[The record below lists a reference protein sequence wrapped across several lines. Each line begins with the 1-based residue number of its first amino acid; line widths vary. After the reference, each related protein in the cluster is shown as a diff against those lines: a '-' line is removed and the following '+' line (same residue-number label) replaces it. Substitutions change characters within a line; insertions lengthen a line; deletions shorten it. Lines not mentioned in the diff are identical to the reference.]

1 MSSDIYLNRKE
12 AAVLL
17 KINTNNLKHMS
28 SKRFKGTKPPM
39 KKVGSTTYYGPKNQ
53 LLAWWKKDLQ
63 VAPDRDYQEEANIKK
78 KKNRSAKSE
87 KSEKSL
93 KLVK

>member
-1 MSSDIYLNRKE
+1 MSSDRYLTRKE

-28 SKRFKGTKPPM
+28 SKRFKGIKPPM
-39 KKVGSTTYYGPKNQ
+39 KKVGCTTYYGPQNQ
-53 LLAWWKKDLQ
+53 LLAWWTNDLSFSP
-63 VAPDRDYQEEANIKK
+63 ARDYKEEANKRRE
-78 KKNRSAKSE
+78 KNKSA

-93 KLVK
+93 KLVT

>member
-1 MSSDIYLNRKE
+1 MSGDTFLTRKE

-17 KINTNNLKHMS
+17 KIKTNNLKHMS
-28 SKRFKGTKPPM
+28 SKRFKGTKPP
-39 KKVGSTTYYGPKNQ
+39 KKIVGCTTYYGPKNQ
-53 LLAWWKKDLQ
+53 LLAWWNKDLSFSS
-63 VAPDRDYQEEANIKK
+63 ARDYSKKPANKDDM
-78 KKNRSAKSE
+78 KNKSA

>member
-1 MSSDIYLNRKE
+1 MSGDIFLNRVE
-12 AAVLL
+12 AADLL
-17 KINTNNLKHMS
+17 KIKINSLKHMS

-39 KKVGSTTYYGPKNQ
+39 KKVGCTTYYGPQNQ
-53 LLAWWKKDLQ
+53 LLAWWNKDLQ
-63 VAPDRDYQEEANIKK
+63 VSPDRDYQDKDYIENR
-78 KKNRSAKSE
+78 KNKSA

>member
-1 MSSDIYLNRKE
+1 MSGDIFLNRVE
-12 AAVLL
+12 AADLL
-17 KINTNNLKHMS
+17 NIKINSLKHMS

-39 KKVGSTTYYGPKNQ
+39 KKVGCTTWYGPKNQ
-53 LLAWWKKDLQ
+53 LLAWWNKDLQ
-63 VAPDRDYQEEANIKK
+63 VSPDRDYQEEANIKK
-78 KKNRSAKSE
+78 KKNKSA